1 MSEKSDKQS
10 RYLEKKQR
18 DLTEWE
24 NARIRERIQEGSGN
38 VYELAKEFGCV
49 PVQVAGLK
57 AAIARGQ

>member
-1 MSEKSDKQS
+1 MPERQGV
-10 RYLEKKQR
+10 YLEKKHR
-18 DLTEWE
+18 DLTDRE
-24 NARIRERIQEGSGN
+24 NAEIRERIQSGSGN